1 MLAALTAAGLARS
14 LRQEAR
20 ERRSPVCSAALM
32 SHTALTMPVE
42 EQLRRSPRERLLE
55 AAREL
60 FYAEGVHTVGID
72 RVIERAGVAK
82 ASLYSTFGS
91 KEGLVRAYLED
102 YHDRILGRRRAAA
115 DAESDPVAAILAVFD
130 SLARD
135 YQRPDYNG
143 CAFSG
148 ARAEEPAGGPVDAAA
163 RAYRAEVRD
172 LFRELCSR
180 GGRQGSRSAR
190 MAAAAAL
197 QRRRREREDRARPR
211 SGDRSAGS
219 GRDAAGVRAQLACP
233 GLRAR
238 AT

>member
-1 MLAALTAAGLARS
+1 MLHAQPYELLTINPSSGA
-14 LRQEAR
+14 EA
-20 ERRSPVCSAALM
+20 M
-32 SHTALTMPVE
+32 SQTAITMPVE
-42 EQLRRSPRERLLE
+42 EELRRPPRERLLE

-91 KEGLVRAYLED
+91 KEGLVSAYLED
-102 YHDRILGRRRAAA
+102 YHDRVMSRRRAAA
-115 DAESDPVAAILAVFD
+115 ESESDPVAAILAVFD

-163 RAYRAEVRD
+163 RAYRAEMREI
-172 LFRELCSR
+172 FRALSVKAGAPEPELLAWQLQLLYS
-180 GGRQGSRSAR
+180 GGAESAKIER
-190 MAAAAAL
+190 NPEVPAAQRAAVETLLKAAL
-197 QRRRREREDRARPR
+197 A
-211 SGDRSAGS
+211 
-219 GRDAAGVRAQLACP
+219 
-233 GLRAR
+233 
-238 AT
+238 

>member
-1 MLAALTAAGLARS
+1 MPSALRSEPPVNPLEPNRVMSQTAIA
-14 LRQEAR
+14 
-20 ERRSPVCSAALM
+20 
-32 SHTALTMPVE
+32 MPVE
-42 EQLRRSPRERLLE
+42 EELRRPPRERLLD

-91 KEGLVRAYLED
+91 KEGLVRAYLEE
-102 YHDRILGRRRAAA
+102 YHQRIIGRRRAAA
-115 DAESDPVAAILAVFD
+115 AAEPEPVAAILAIFD

-163 RAYRAEVRD
+163 RAYRAEMRD
-172 LFRELCSR
+172 IFRELCVRAGANEPDLLAWQLQLLYS
-180 GGRQGSRSAR
+180 GGAESAKI
-190 MAAAAAL
+190 
-197 QRRRREREDRARPR
+197 E
-211 SGDRSAGS
+211 
-219 GRDAAGVRAQLACP
+219 RDAEVPAAQRAAVETLLASA
-233 GLRAR
+233 LNR
-238 AT
+238 

>member
-1 MLAALTAAGLARS
+1 
-14 LRQEAR
+14 
-20 ERRSPVCSAALM
+20 M
-32 SHTALTMPVE
+32 SQTALTMPVE
-42 EQLRRSPRERLLE
+42 EELRRTPRERLL
-55 AAREL
+55 AAAGEL

-72 RVIERAGVAK
+72 RVIDRAGVAK

-102 YHDRILGRRRAAA
+102 YQDRVLGRRRAAA

-148 ARAEEPAGGPVDAAA
+148 ARAEEPTGGAVDAAA

-172 LFRELCSR
+172 LFRGLCTRAGAKDPDLLAWQLQLLYS
-180 GGRQGSRSAR
+180 GGAESAKIER
-190 MAAAAAL
+190 DPEVAAAQRAAVETL
-197 QRRRREREDRARPR
+197 LA
-211 SGDRSAGS
+211 SALS
-219 GRDAAGVRAQLACP
+219 
-233 GLRAR
+233 
-238 AT
+238 

>member
-1 MLAALTAAGLARS
+1 MSQTA
-14 LRQEAR
+14 
-20 ERRSPVCSAALM
+20 
-32 SHTALTMPVE
+32 TAMPVE
-42 EQLRRSPRERLLE
+42 EQLRRPPRERLLE

-91 KEGLVRAYLED
+91 KEGLVNAYLAE
-102 YHDRILGRRRAAA
+102 YHDRVMGRRRAAA
-115 DAESDPVAAILAVFD
+115 ESESDPVKAILAMFD

-163 RAYRAEVRD
+163 RAYRAEMRD
-172 LFRELCSR
+172 IFRELCVRAGTREPDLLAWQLQLIYS
-180 GGRQGSRSAR
+180 GGAESAKIER
-190 MAAAAAL
+190 NAEVAAAQRAAAATLIASAL
-197 QRRRREREDRARPR
+197 A
-211 SGDRSAGS
+211 
-219 GRDAAGVRAQLACP
+219 
-233 GLRAR
+233 
-238 AT
+238 